1 MRHSSFGIFG
11 VITALTAFTLLE
23 ACKKDNG
30 GDGGSTSECDLTT
43 IPYNPVA
50 YTIIK
55 PAHFPEIPIP
65 PDNPM
70 TVDGVQLG
78 RRLFYDPILSGDS
91 TQSCAS
97 CHLPAGNFTDN
108 KAFSVGIDGI
118 AGKRSAMALIN
129 IAYATNGLFWDGRSL
144 TLEAQALLPI
154 EDPIEL
160 HTTWPNVINKLKQH
174 PEYPGLFRKAFGIS
188 GCEQITKELAA
199 KAMAQFERIL
209 ISSGQSKFDQYLLG
223 DQFALDDEALDGK
236 LMFFDE
242 GISSGLQLP
251 DAECFHCHG
260 GLTLTGNQY
269 FNNGIDSV
277 GALND
282 FVDKGRGGITGNPWD
297 NGKFRAVTLRNI
309 ALSAP
314 YMHDG
319 RFQTLEEVIDHYT
332 SGGRPAPNKDPFVH
346 PIGFPQQSGST
357 VIYTGLT
364 PYHKQALLKFL
375 HALTDTTFVNNP
387 DIQNPFQ

>member
-1 MRHSSFGIFG
+1 MRHTAFGIFS
-11 VITALTAFTLLE
+11 VFATLVAFTLLE
-23 ACKKDNG
+23 SCKKDNG
-30 GDGGSTSECDLTT
+30 NGGSSSECDLTN
-43 IPYNPVA
+43 ISYSPAA
-50 YTIIK
+50 YSIVK

-65 PDNPM
+65 PDNPT

-97 CHLPAGNFTDN
+97 CHLPTGNFTDN
-108 KAFSVGIDGI
+108 KKVSVGIDGI

-144 TLEAQALLPI
+144 SLEAQALLPV
-154 EDPIEL
+154 EDPIEM
-160 HTTWPNVINKLKQH
+160 HNTWTNVVGKLKQH

-188 GCEQITKELAA
+188 GCEQITKELAG

-209 ISSGQSKFDQYLLG
+209 ISSGQSKFDRYLQG
-223 DQFALDDEALDGK
+223 DQFALDDEELDGK

-242 GISSGLQLP
+242 GLNNGLQLP

-277 GALND
+277 GTLND
-282 FVDKGRGGITGNPWD
+282 FVDKGRGGVTGNMWD

-319 RFQTLEEVIDHYT
+319 RFETLGEALDHYIA
-332 SGGRPAPNKDPFVH
+332 GGHNGPNKDPFVH
-346 PIGFPQQSGST
+346 PLGFPQQSGNT
-357 VIYTGLT
+357 VIYTGFS

-375 HALTDTTFVNNP
+375 HTLTDTTFINNP

>member
-1 MRHSSFGIFG
+1 MRLPSFGIFT
-11 VITALTAFTLLE
+11 VCALIAAVLLLE
-23 ACKKDNG
+23 ACSKNNG
-30 GDGGSTSECDLTT
+30 GGSDSDCDLTN
-43 IPYNPVA
+43 IPYNPAA
-50 YTIIK
+50 YTIVK
-55 PAHFPEIPIP
+55 PAHFPEIAIP

-91 TQSCAS
+91 TQSCSS

-108 KAFSVGIDGI
+108 RSVSVGIDGV
-118 AGKRSAMALIN
+118 AGKRSAMALLN
-129 IAYATNGLFWDGRSL
+129 IAYANNGLFWDGRSPS
-144 TLEAQALLPI
+144 LEAQALLPI

-160 HTTWPNVINKLKQH
+160 HTTWPNVISKLKQH
-174 PEYPGLFRKAFGIS
+174 PEYPGLFRKAFGIT

-199 KAMAQFERIL
+199 KAIAQFERIL
-209 ISSGQSKFDQYLLG
+209 ISSGESKFDRYLQG
-223 DQFALDDEALDGK
+223 DQFALDDEELDGK

-242 GISSGLQLP
+242 GLNNGLQLP

-269 FNNGIDSV
+269 FNNGLDSI
-277 GALND
+277 GSLND
-282 FVDKGRGGITGNPWD
+282 FVDKGRGGVTGNPWD

-309 ALSAP
+309 AFSAP

-319 RFQTLEEVIDHYT
+319 RFQTLGEVLDHYIA
-332 SGGRPAPNKDPFVH
+332 GGHNGINEDPFVH
-346 PIGFPQQSGST
+346 PLGFPQQSGTT
-357 VIYTGLT
+357 VTYTGFT

-375 HALTDTTFVNNP
+375 HALTDTTFINNP